1 MSTDTRTGAALLV
14 VDAQRSFL
22 QRESWSASS
31 DPEVAVR
38 IGRLVDHFRDRGDR
52 VVWITHAEPGTGT
65 VFDPVRGFV
74 EPMPGL
80 APASGETLLTK
91 TAHSAF
97 TGTDLRRLLTG
108 WGVRELT
115 VCGVRTEQCCE
126 TTTRMGSELGFA
138 MTFAVDATATEPI
151 EAPGSAP
158 GRSLREVLDDPSTLR
173 PRDIVTRTV
182 YALSGRFAEVRTVD
196 QIVADGLG

>member
-1 MSTDTRTGAALLV
+1 MNTHTATGAALLV

-31 DPEVAVR
+31 DPEVASR
-38 IGRLVDHFRDRGDR
+38 IGRLVDHFRGRGDR
-52 VVWITHAEPGTGT
+52 VVWVLHTEPGTGT
-65 VFDPVRGFV
+65 VFDPERGLV

-97 TGTDLRRLLTG
+97 TGTDLEDLLTA

-126 TTTRMGSELGFA
+126 TTTRMGSELGFT

-151 EAPGSAP
+151 AAPGSAP
-158 GRSLREVLDDPSTLR
+158 GRSLREVLDDPATLL
-173 PRDIVTRTV
+173 PHDIVTRTV
-182 YALSGRFAEVRTVD
+182 YALADRFARVRAVEE
-196 QIVADGLG
+196 ILADGLG